1 MAQRMSLGWFRDH
14 KRVEFVTMR
23 GPQGK
28 GRAEMAISRVKG
40 SGPETPCQTPTAENF
55 PIDDFEEVWISDGV
69 FCNVCNAILQEG
81 LPFSTDT
88 PIHV

>member
-1 MAQRMSLGWFRDH
+1 
-14 KRVEFVTMR
+14 MR

-55 PIDDFEEVWISDGV
+55 PINDFEEVS
-69 FCNVCNAILQEG
+69 VCLMS
-81 LPFSTDT
+81 PDT
-88 PIHV
+88 VK